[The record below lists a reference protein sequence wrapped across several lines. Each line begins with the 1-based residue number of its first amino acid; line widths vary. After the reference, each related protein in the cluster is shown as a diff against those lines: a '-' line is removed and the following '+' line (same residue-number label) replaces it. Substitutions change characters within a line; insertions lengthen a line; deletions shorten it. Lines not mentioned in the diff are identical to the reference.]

1 MIITRAPVRIGIGG
15 GGSDLPAY
23 YRQYG
28 GRVVN
33 ATVNRYVYVML
44 SSNRRGS
51 VQLTSSDFSAFLNF
65 EAGTDLATPDDALAL
80 VRAALADFGVSEG
93 IDVFTASETPP
104 GTGLGSSSATAVA
117 LVKALSTYAG
127 RQLTDQ
133 QIAERACQIEL
144 ERLQSPIGK
153 QDQYAA
159 AFGGFNTFEFA
170 SDGGVAVHPLDIA
183 PATVEALE
191 RRLQLFF
198 TGVQREANRI
208 LKTQSENIAAH
219 RTEGAPTDLL
229 EFASAT
235 EAALLSG
242 DLDGLGEL
250 IRVGWERKRGMAEG
264 VSTDRIDEWIACA
277 MANGAL
283 GAKLTGAGGGGYLV
297 AMAAEGEEERLRR
310 GMLAEGLRPLDYR
323 FDWSGARV
331 LMNSEHRA
339 AAAI

>member
-44 SSNRRGS
+44 SANRRGS
-51 VQLTSSDFSAFLNF
+51 VQLTSSDFSAFVNF
-65 EAGTDLATPDDALAL
+65 EAGADLATSDDALTL

-117 LVKALSTYAG
+117 LVKALSTYMG
-127 RQLTDQ
+127 RHLTDQ
-133 QIAERACQIEL
+133 QIAERACHLEL
-144 ERLQSPIGK
+144 ERLGSPIGK

-170 SDGGVAVHPLDIA
+170 SDGTVTVRPLAIE
-183 PATVEALE
+183 PPTVEALE
-191 RRLQLFF
+191 RRLQLYF
-198 TGVQREANRI
+198 TGVQREANVI
-208 LKTQSENIAAH
+208 LRAQSDNIAAH

-229 EFASAT
+229 DFATQT

-242 DLDGLGEL
+242 DLDGLGAL
-250 IRVGWERKRGMAEG
+250 IREGWERKRGMAAG
-264 VSTDRIDEWIACA
+264 VSTDRIDQWIACA

-283 GAKLTGAGGGGYLV
+283 GAKLTGAGGGGYLL
-297 AMAAEGEEERLRR
+297 AMAAAGDEERLRSA
-310 GMLAEGLRPLDYR
+310 MLTEGLAPLDYR

-339 AAAI
+339 AAAV

>member
-15 GGSDLPAY
+15 GGSDLPAF

-33 ATVNRYVYVML
+33 ATVNRYVYVVL

-65 EAGTDLATPDDALAL
+65 EAGADLANPDDALAL
-80 VRAALADFGVSEG
+80 VRAALADFGLSEG

-117 LVKALSTYAG
+117 LVKALSTYLG
-127 RQLTDQ
+127 EHPTDL
-133 QIAERACQIEL
+133 QIAERACHLEL
-144 ERLQSPIGK
+144 ERLQAPIGK

-159 AFGGFNTFEFA
+159 AFGGFNTFEFGP
-170 SDGGVAVHPLDIA
+170 DGAVQVRPLAIDA
-183 PATVEALE
+183 AVVEALE
-191 RRLQLFF
+191 RRLQLYF
-198 TGVQREANRI
+198 TGMQREANRI
-208 LKTQSENIAAH
+208 LQTQSENIAAR

-229 EFASAT
+229 TFATQT
-235 EAALLSG
+235 ESALLAG
-242 DLDGLGEL
+242 NLDELGEL
-250 IRVGWERKRGMAEG
+250 LRVGWERKRGMAAG
-264 VSTDRIDEWIACA
+264 VSTDRIDQWVSTALA
-277 MANGAL
+277 SGAL
-283 GAKLTGAGGGGYLV
+283 GAKLTGAGGGGYLL
-297 AMAAEGEEERLRR
+297 AMAAEGHEERLRQAMQ
-310 GMLAEGLRPLDYR
+310 GAGLRPLDYR

-339 AAAI
+339 AAVV

>member
-33 ATVNRYVYVML
+33 ATVNRYVYVVL
-44 SSNRRGS
+44 SANRRGS

-65 EAGTDLATPDDALAL
+65 EAGADLGRSEDALSL
-80 VRAALADFGVSEG
+80 VRAALAEFDVTEG

-117 LVKALSTYAG
+117 LVKALSTYVG
-127 RQLTDQ
+127 EHLTDH
-133 QIAERACQIEL
+133 QIAERACRIEL
-144 ERLQSPIGK
+144 ERLRSPIGK

-170 SDGGVAVHPLDIA
+170 PSGEVSVRPLIVQ
-183 PATVEALE
+183 PETVEALE
-191 RRLQLFF
+191 RRLLLFF
-198 TGVQREANRI
+198 TGMQREANRI
-208 LKTQSENIAAH
+208 LETQSRNIASGQ
-219 RTEGAPTDLL
+219 TEGAPTDLL
-229 EFASAT
+229 DFAQQT
-235 EAALLSG
+235 EDALVTG
-242 DLDGLGEL
+242 DLDGVGDLL
-250 IRVGWERKRGMAEG
+250 RAGWERKRGMADG
-264 VSTDRIDEWIACA
+264 VSSSQIDGWVARAIEH
-277 MANGAL
+277 GAL
-283 GAKLTGAGGGGYLV
+283 GAKLTGAGGGGYLL
-297 AMAAEGEEERLRR
+297 AMAADGEEDRLRR
-310 GMLAEGLRPLDYR
+310 AMLAEGLRPLDYR

-339 AAAI
+339 AVMS